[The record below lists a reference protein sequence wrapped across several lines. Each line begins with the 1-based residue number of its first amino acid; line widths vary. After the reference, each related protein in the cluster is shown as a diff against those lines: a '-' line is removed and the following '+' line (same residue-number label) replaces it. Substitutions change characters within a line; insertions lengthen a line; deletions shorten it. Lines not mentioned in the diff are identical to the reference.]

1 MANSSAASACRRA
14 RTHRTS
20 RRRSPTVCW
29 KSQSPSWPKCSRSR
43 SRWKPPKG
51 SFARVLPCNI
61 ASMLAS
67 RPDKKSGLALPAGPK
82 RPEGQ
87 RMNLRLKF
95 AAAALAAAAIS
106 GPAYA
111 AVPAADA
118 APMPS
123 LAPMVKRVSP
133 AVVNIATRG
142 TIKEQQG
149 HNPLLDDPFFRRFF
163 DTPPDSAPRERQ
175 FQSAGSGVIVDA
187 KNGYIIT
194 NHHVVENASEIT
206 ITLLDN
212 RTFNAKVIGSDEGAD
227 VADLQA
233 KQPNLVAMPF
243 GDSGKLEVGDYVVAI
258 GNPFGLQHTVT
269 AGIVS
274 ALGRSGINP
283 EAGGYEDFIQTDASI
298 NPGNSGGA
306 LVNLRG
312 ELVGVT
318 SAILSRSGGNIG
330 IGFAIP
336 VNMVRSVMDQLIKYG
351 QVKRGVLGVQ
361 LYSVNA
367 DIAKEFGL
375 TETTGALVAGVAQ
388 GSAAERAGIKT
399 GDIITTLNG
408 LTMKSSGE
416 LRNAIGMLHVGD
428 KVELGLMRDG
438 KPRKVTALIADRG
451 EIESASAADINRGLD
466 GADLADAPD
475 GGGVLVNKVQEASAA
490 AQAGIRA
497 NDVIIG
503 VGRTPVANMRSFRE
517 AVKGASV
524 LVLKVRR
531 GGDTLLL
538 PV

>member
-1 MANSSAASACRRA
+1 
-14 RTHRTS
+14 
-20 RRRSPTVCW
+20 
-29 KSQSPSWPKCSRSR
+29 
-43 SRWKPPKG
+43 
-51 SFARVLPCNI
+51 
-61 ASMLAS
+61 
-67 RPDKKSGLALPAGPK
+67 
-82 RPEGQ
+82 
-87 RMNLRLKF
+87 MNLRLKF
-95 AAAALAAAAIS
+95 AAAALAAAAIG
-106 GPAYA
+106 GPVYA

-118 APMPS
+118 APMPT

-133 AVVNIATRG
+133 SVVNIATRG
-142 TIKEQQG
+142 TIKEQPG

-163 DTPPDSAPRERQ
+163 DAPQDSKPRERQ

-212 RTFNAKVIGSDEGAD
+212 RTFSAKVIGSDEGAD
-227 VADLQA
+227 VAVLQA
-233 KQPNLVAMPF
+233 KQPNLTAMPL
-243 GDSGKLEVGDYVVAI
+243 GDSTKLEVGDYVVAI

-274 ALGRSGINP
+274 ALSRSGINP

-312 ELVGVT
+312 ELVGIN
-318 SAILSRSGGNIG
+318 SAILSRTGGNIG

-399 GDIITTLNG
+399 GDIITSLNG
-408 LTMKSSGE
+408 VTMKSSGE

-428 KVELGLMRDG
+428 KVELGLLRDG
-438 KPRKVTALIADRG
+438 KPRKVTALIAERS

-503 VGRTPVANMRSFRE
+503 VGRTPVTNMRSFRE

-538 PV
+538 PVR

>member
-1 MANSSAASACRRA
+1 
-14 RTHRTS
+14 
-20 RRRSPTVCW
+20 
-29 KSQSPSWPKCSRSR
+29 
-43 SRWKPPKG
+43 
-51 SFARVLPCNI
+51 
-61 ASMLAS
+61 
-67 RPDKKSGLALPAGPK
+67 
-82 RPEGQ
+82 
-87 RMNLRLKF
+87 MNLRLKF
-95 AAAALAAAAIS
+95 AAAALAAVAIGN

-111 AVPAADA
+111 GSPAADA
-118 APMPS
+118 SPMPT

-133 AVVNIATRG
+133 SVVNIATRG
-142 TIKEQQG
+142 TIKEQSG

-163 DTPPDSAPRERQ
+163 DAPQDSKPRERQ

-212 RTFNAKVIGSDEGAD
+212 RTFSAKVVGTDEGAD
-227 VADLQA
+227 VAVLQA
-233 KQPNLVAMPF
+233 KQPNLVAMPL
-243 GDSGKLEVGDYVVAI
+243 GDSAKLEVGDYVVAI

-274 ALGRSGINP
+274 ALGRSNINP

-312 ELVGVT
+312 ELVGIN

-336 VNMVRSVMDQLIKYG
+336 VNMVHSVMDQLIKYG

-361 LYSVNA
+361 LYSVTA

-375 TETTGALVAGVAQ
+375 AETTGALVAGVVQ
-388 GSAAERAGIKT
+388 GSAAEHAGIKT
-399 GDIITTLNG
+399 GDIITSLNG
-408 LTMKSSGE
+408 VTMKSSGE

-428 KVELGLMRDG
+428 KVELGLLRDG
-438 KPRKVTALIADRG
+438 KPRKVTALVAERSDT
-451 EIESASAADINRGLD
+451 ESASAADINRGLD
-466 GADLADAPD
+466 GAELADAPD
-475 GGGVLVNKVQEASAA
+475 GGGVMVNKVQEASAA
-490 AQAGIRA
+490 SQAGIRA
-497 NDVIIG
+497 NDVIVG
-503 VGRTPVANMRSFRE
+503 VGRTPVTNLRSLRE

-524 LVLKVRR
+524 VVLKVRR
-531 GGDTLLL
+531 GSDTLLL
-538 PV
+538 PVR

>member
-1 MANSSAASACRRA
+1 
-14 RTHRTS
+14 
-20 RRRSPTVCW
+20 
-29 KSQSPSWPKCSRSR
+29 
-43 SRWKPPKG
+43 
-51 SFARVLPCNI
+51 
-61 ASMLAS
+61 
-67 RPDKKSGLALPAGPK
+67 
-82 RPEGQ
+82 
-87 RMNLRLKF
+87 MNLRLKF
-95 AAAALAAAAIS
+95 AAAALAAAVAAV
-106 GPAYA
+106 GGLGYA
-111 AVPAADA
+111 ATPAPLDA

-149 HNPLLDDPFFRRFF
+149 RNPLLNDPFFRRFF
-163 DTPPDSAPRERQ
+163 DVPPDSKPRERQ

-212 RTFNAKVIGSDEGAD
+212 RTFAAKVVGSDEGAD
-227 VADLQA
+227 VAVLQA
-233 KQPNLVAMPF
+233 KQPNLVAMAL
-243 GDSGKLEVGDYVVAI
+243 GDSTKLEVGDYVVAI

-274 ALGRSGINP
+274 ALGRSGISP
-283 EAGGYEDFIQTDASI
+283 ESGGYEDFIQTDASI

-312 ELVGVT
+312 ELIGIN
-318 SAILSRSGGNIG
+318 SAILSGNGGNIG

-336 VNMVRSVMDQLIKYG
+336 VNMVKGVMDQLIKYG

-361 LYSVNA
+361 LYNVTP

-388 GSAAERAGIKT
+388 GSAAESAGIKT
-399 GDIITTLNG
+399 GDIITSLNG
-408 LTMKSSGE
+408 TIMKSSGE

-428 KVELGLMRDG
+428 KVEIGLLRDG
-438 KPRKVTALIADRG
+438 KPRKVTASIAERADL
-451 EIESASAADINRGLD
+451 ETASAVDVNRGLEGAEFADSAD
-466 GADLADAPD
+466 GN
-475 GGGVLVNKVQEASAA
+475 GVLVKTVQEASAA
-490 AQAGIRA
+490 FQAGLRP
-497 NDVIIG
+497 NDIVVG
-503 VGRTPVANMRSFRE
+503 VGRIPVTGLKSLRE
-517 AVKGASV
+517 AAKGASA

-531 GGDTLLL
+531 GADILLL
-538 PV
+538 PIR